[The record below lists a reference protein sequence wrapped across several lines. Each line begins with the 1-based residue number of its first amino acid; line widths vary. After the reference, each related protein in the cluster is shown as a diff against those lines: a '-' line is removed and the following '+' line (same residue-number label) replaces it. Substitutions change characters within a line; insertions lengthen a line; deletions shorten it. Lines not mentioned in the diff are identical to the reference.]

1 MHWITCIS
9 LRLDVYIHM
18 YLTRQTKKT
27 FVDEDI
33 NLIMYMWY
41 RIKMVNTVNEICRE
55 QKKNT
60 SLSSVHKLGN
70 GSFVKSR

>member
-18 YLTRQTKKT
+18 YHTRQTKKT

-33 NLIMYMWY
+33 KFNNVY
-41 RIKMVNTVNEICRE
+41 VVQN
-55 QKKNT
+55 KNGE
-60 SLSSVHKLGN
+60 HCK
-70 GSFVKSR
+70 